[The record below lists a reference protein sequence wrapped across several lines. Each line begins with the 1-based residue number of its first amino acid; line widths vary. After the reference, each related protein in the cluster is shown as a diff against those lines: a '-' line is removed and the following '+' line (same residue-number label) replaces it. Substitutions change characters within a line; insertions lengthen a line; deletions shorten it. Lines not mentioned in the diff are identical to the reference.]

1 MFKRS
6 VNARRDVTES
16 RRIYDGKIISVRVDK
31 VQINGRQTIH
41 EVVEHNGSA
50 AILPLIDNTI
60 IMEKQYRH
68 AIQKELYEIPAGTL
82 EKGES
87 PEECAARELVE
98 ETGYRAGKL
107 EPLGKCYMTPGYCT
121 EMIHFFLATDLKE
134 VKTHEMDEDEQLT
147 VVKISIDDAVKMI
160 LNGEIEDAKSVYA
173 ILTYLTSRKV
183 KFNA

>member
-1 MFKRS
+1 M
-6 VNARRDVTES
+6 NDVTES
-16 RRIYDGKIISVRVDK
+16 RRIYDGKIINVRVDK
-31 VQINGRQTIH
+31 VQINGRQTIR
-41 EVVEHNGSA
+41 EVVEHGGSA
-50 AILPLIDNTI
+50 AILPLIGNTI

-98 ETGYRAGKL
+98 ETGYRVGKL

-134 VKTHEMDEDEQLT
+134 VNAHEMDEDEQLT
-147 VVKISIDDAVKMI
+147 IVKMSIDDAVKMI
-160 LNGEIEDAKSVYA
+160 LNGEIEDAKTVCA
-173 ILTYLTSRKV
+173 ILTYISKS
-183 KFNA
+183 KG